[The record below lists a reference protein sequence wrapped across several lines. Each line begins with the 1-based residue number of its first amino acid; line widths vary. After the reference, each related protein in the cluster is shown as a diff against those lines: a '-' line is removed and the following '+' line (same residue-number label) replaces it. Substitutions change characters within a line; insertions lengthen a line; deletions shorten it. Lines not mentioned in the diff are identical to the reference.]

1 MSGDRDVP
9 VCGECGAAVLV
20 EPEDGGPPF
29 CPTCFPERKI
39 KIQRPASVVPIPAPP
54 LRRRGGKFKR
64 TARPHVPRFVMGPE
78 TLNRAAIPEGAPPA
92 IVCRH
97 CRQSVAFAF
106 SKDPPSILIKCD
118 RCGWQIGIG
127 LPGVLFEAR
136 GLIVTPGGVRRIVS
150 EGSPALGPAAVDVE
164 TMLRKGPR

>member
-1 MSGDRDVP
+1 MSGDKTIP
-9 VCGECGAAVLV
+9 VCSECSTPMREDPEVPGRWLCATCSEVAIDPPMTKEKVWGKRLLRQRAKRDARRAA
-20 EPEDGGPPF
+20 
-29 CPTCFPERKI
+29 
-39 KIQRPASVVPIPAPP
+39 
-54 LRRRGGKFKR
+54 
-64 TARPHVPRFVMGPE
+64 ARPHVPRFVMGPE

-92 IVCRH
+92 TVCRH